1 MSTVRQNSRR
11 DVALIIITAVIGVA
25 ATAFA
30 AVAAYFMFMM

>member
-11 DVALIIITAVIGVA
+11 DVALIIITAVIGVV